1 MAITKID
8 WNDASALIDGYTPQE
23 LYTGW
28 EKVETLPKFFSG
40 TLINKDTKYHTT
52 KKFSFDIKDE
62 RATVPTYC
70 TPKSMTSLVEF
81 DGYETVES
89 TTPYIN
95 EGFELTVDDFETRP
109 FGISATEYGKLSMQ
123 QRVALAMMD
132 KDLKMKKRLAAIAEV
147 QLAEQLQTGII
158 PVSGKDVDLE
168 ISVRMA
174 ADHLVTL
181 TGTARWTE
189 ASSIGTR
196 LASILTECKKI
207 RDDRGGV
214 ATDIYMDSLSYANLV
229 ADPQFFDR
237 LNRRR
242 TPEGTYDPKMID
254 GSGFIQNMGTLD
266 LEGWSLNLWVNS
278 AVYTSSA
285 GVETPYIKPHTYILL
300 NRNAP
305 FRQHYG
311 RIDNMKAWGLGMD
324 TADVFTYTKVD
335 PDGKW
340 MRKVYESAPVVAC
353 EDMSG
358 VVTVTTTTA

>member
-1 MAITKID
+1 MAVTKLD
-8 WNDASALIDGYTPQE
+8 WNSAAALIDGYTPQE

-28 EKVETLPKFFSG
+28 EKVETLPKFFTG
-40 TLINKDTKYHTT
+40 TLINQQTKYHTT

-81 DGYETVES
+81 GGFETVES

-95 EGFELTVDDFETRP
+95 EGFEITVDDFETRP
-109 FGISATEYGKLSMQ
+109 FGISATEYGKLSMN
-123 QRVALAMMD
+123 QRVALVMMD
-132 KDLKMKKRLAAIAEV
+132 KDRQMKKRLDAIAEV

-181 TGTARWTE
+181 TGDACWTA
-189 ASSIGTR
+189 AASIGTR
-196 LASILTECKKI
+196 LASILAECKKI

-214 ATDIYMDSLSYANLV
+214 ATDIYMDALSYANLV
-229 ADPQFFDR
+229 ADPQYFER
-237 LNRRR
+237 LNRRN
-242 TPEGTYDPKMID
+242 TSEGTYDPKMID
-254 GSGFIQNMGTLD
+254 GAGFIQNMGTLE
-266 LEGWSLNLWVNS
+266 LEGWVLNIWVNS
-278 AVYTSSA
+278 AVYTSNA
-285 GVETPYIKPHTYILL
+285 GVETPYLKANTYILL
-300 NRNAP
+300 NRNTP

-311 RIDNMKAWGLGMD
+311 RIDNMKAWAAGMD
-324 TADVFTYTKVD
+324 TSDVYTYSKVD

-340 MRKVYESAPVVAC
+340 ARKVYETAPVVAC

-358 VVTVTTTTA
+358 VVTVTTDS